1 MCRLWTQM
9 LMIQQL
15 GFLNCNRWTA
25 LTLRMNDMGVGNMWE
40 SILCVCVHDIKHPHR
55 PEGAS
60 DPLELEL

>member
-1 MCRLWTQM
+1 MFVQTHRVSNTEGPMCRLWTQM

-40 SILCVCVHDIKHPHR
+40 SILV
-55 PEGAS
+55 
-60 DPLELEL
+60 